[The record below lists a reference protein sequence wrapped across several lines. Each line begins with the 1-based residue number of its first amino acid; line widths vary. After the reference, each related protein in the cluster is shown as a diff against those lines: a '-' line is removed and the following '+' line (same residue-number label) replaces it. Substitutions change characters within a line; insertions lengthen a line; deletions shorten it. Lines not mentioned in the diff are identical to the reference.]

1 METYKVKF
9 QRIGVYSH
17 IDDIRYRII
26 LDKFIP
32 GYKIDADG
40 QVFKTTVNYID
51 ILSSALIAQT
61 IRCIPNLGII
71 HAYLVEKNLRETGKR
86 IGINAAQL
94 QAYLTDADVTLERTE
109 FHPGEEYTTIDG
121 EVCIHK
127 FDGYTTNITDI
138 VVTANAESIGDR
150 VILDQ
155 DIPGY
160 KMDTN
165 GQIIRSTVNY
175 IDIAPSALI
184 AQTICC
190 VPNLGIIHAYLVEK
204 NLRGSGK
211 RVGIDAAQLQ
221 AYLTDADV
229 TLERTEFHP
238 GEEYTTSDGEVRTH
252 EFDGYTTTIKD
263 IVVTA
268 NAERIVDRAI
278 DRIMLGGI

>member
-1 METYKVKF
+1 MGRSNILLFSFYHKTSYTCQNKYWHNGYANRSNRSEVIVNNNEARAKGARITTMETYKVKF
-9 QRIGVYSH
+9 QRICVYSH
-17 IDDIRYRII
+17 MDDIRYRII

-40 QVFKTTVNYID
+40 QVLKSTVNYID

-71 HAYLVEKNLRETGKR
+71 HAYLVEKNLRKTGKR

-121 EVCIHK
+121 EVCVHK

-150 VILDQ
+150 I
-155 DIPGY
+155 
-160 KMDTN
+160 
-165 GQIIRSTVNY
+165 
-175 IDIAPSALI
+175 
-184 AQTICC
+184 
-190 VPNLGIIHAYLVEK
+190 
-204 NLRGSGK
+204 
-211 RVGIDAAQLQ
+211 
-221 AYLTDADV
+221 
-229 TLERTEFHP
+229 
-238 GEEYTTSDGEVRTH
+238 
-252 EFDGYTTTIKD
+252 
-263 IVVTA
+263 
-268 NAERIVDRAI
+268 I

>member
-1 METYKVKF
+1 MNNNEACAKGACITIMETYKVKF

-17 IDDIRYRII
+17 IDNIRYRII

-71 HAYLVEKNLRETGKR
+71 HAYLVEKNLREAGKR
-86 IGINAAQL
+86 IGMNAAQL

-138 VVTANAESIGDR
+138 VIAANAESIVNR
-150 VILDQ
+150 V
-155 DIPGY
+155 
-160 KMDTN
+160 
-165 GQIIRSTVNY
+165 
-175 IDIAPSALI
+175 
-184 AQTICC
+184 
-190 VPNLGIIHAYLVEK
+190 
-204 NLRGSGK
+204 
-211 RVGIDAAQLQ
+211 
-221 AYLTDADV
+221 
-229 TLERTEFHP
+229 
-238 GEEYTTSDGEVRTH
+238 
-252 EFDGYTTTIKD
+252 
-263 IVVTA
+263 
-268 NAERIVDRAI
+268 VDC
-278 DRIMLGGI
+278 IMLGGI

>member
-1 METYKVKF
+1 MQGYLGRSNILPFSFYYKTSYTCQNKYWHNGYADRSNRSEVTVNNNEARAKGARITIMETYKVKF

-109 FHPGEEYTTIDG
+109 FHPGEEYTT
-121 EVCIHK
+121 
-127 FDGYTTNITDI
+127 
-138 VVTANAESIGDR
+138 
-150 VILDQ
+150 
-155 DIPGY
+155 
-160 KMDTN
+160 
-165 GQIIRSTVNY
+165 
-175 IDIAPSALI
+175 
-184 AQTICC
+184 
-190 VPNLGIIHAYLVEK
+190 
-204 NLRGSGK
+204 
-211 RVGIDAAQLQ
+211 
-221 AYLTDADV
+221 
-229 TLERTEFHP
+229 
-238 GEEYTTSDGEVRTH
+238 SDGEVRTH

-268 NAERIVDRAI
+268 NAERIVDRVI

>member
-1 METYKVKF
+1 MNNNEARAKGARITIMETYKVKF

-109 FHPGEEYTTIDG
+109 FHPGEEYTT
-121 EVCIHK
+121 
-127 FDGYTTNITDI
+127 
-138 VVTANAESIGDR
+138 
-150 VILDQ
+150 
-155 DIPGY
+155 
-160 KMDTN
+160 
-165 GQIIRSTVNY
+165 
-175 IDIAPSALI
+175 
-184 AQTICC
+184 
-190 VPNLGIIHAYLVEK
+190 
-204 NLRGSGK
+204 
-211 RVGIDAAQLQ
+211 
-221 AYLTDADV
+221 
-229 TLERTEFHP
+229 
-238 GEEYTTSDGEVRTH
+238 SDGEVRTH

>member
-40 QVFKTTVNYID
+40 QVFKTTINYID
-51 ILSSALIAQT
+51 ILPSALIAQT

-71 HAYLVEKNLRETGKR
+71 HAYLVEKSLRETGKR

-109 FHPGEEYTTIDG
+109 FHPGEEYTT
-121 EVCIHK
+121 
-127 FDGYTTNITDI
+127 
-138 VVTANAESIGDR
+138 
-150 VILDQ
+150 
-155 DIPGY
+155 
-160 KMDTN
+160 
-165 GQIIRSTVNY
+165 
-175 IDIAPSALI
+175 
-184 AQTICC
+184 
-190 VPNLGIIHAYLVEK
+190 
-204 NLRGSGK
+204 
-211 RVGIDAAQLQ
+211 
-221 AYLTDADV
+221 
-229 TLERTEFHP
+229 
-238 GEEYTTSDGEVRTH
+238 SDGEVRAH

-268 NAERIVDRAI
+268 NAERIVDRVI

>member
-1 METYKVKF
+1 MNNNEARAKGVRITIMETYKVKF
-9 QRIGVYSH
+9 QRIGIYSH
-17 IDDIRYRII
+17 IDNIRYRII

-40 QVFKTTVNYID
+40 QVFKTTINYID
-51 ILSSALIAQT
+51 ILPNALIAQT
-61 IRCIPNLGII
+61 IRCVPNLGII

-86 IGINAAQL
+86 I
-94 QAYLTDADVTLERTE
+94 
-109 FHPGEEYTTIDG
+109 
-121 EVCIHK
+121 
-127 FDGYTTNITDI
+127 
-138 VVTANAESIGDR
+138 
-150 VILDQ
+150 
-155 DIPGY
+155 
-160 KMDTN
+160 
-165 GQIIRSTVNY
+165 
-175 IDIAPSALI
+175 
-184 AQTICC
+184 
-190 VPNLGIIHAYLVEK
+190 
-204 NLRGSGK
+204 
-211 RVGIDAAQLQ
+211 GIDAAQLQ

>member
-1 METYKVKF
+1 MQGYLGRSNILPFSFYYKTSYTCQNEFWHNGYANRSNRSEIIANNNEARAKGARITIMETYKVKF

-17 IDDIRYRII
+17 IDNIRYRVS

-40 QVFKTTVNYID
+40 QVFKSTVNYID

-138 VVTANAESIGDR
+138 VVTANAESIGNR
-150 VILDQ
+150 
-155 DIPGY
+155 
-160 KMDTN
+160 
-165 GQIIRSTVNY
+165 IIN
-175 IDIAPSALI
+175 
-184 AQTICC
+184 C
-190 VPNLGIIHAYLVEK
+190 
-204 NLRGSGK
+204 
-211 RVGIDAAQLQ
+211 
-221 AYLTDADV
+221 
-229 TLERTEFHP
+229 
-238 GEEYTTSDGEVRTH
+238 
-252 EFDGYTTTIKD
+252 
-263 IVVTA
+263 
-268 NAERIVDRAI
+268 
-278 DRIMLGGI
+278 IMLVSI

>member
-61 IRCIPNLGII
+61 IRC
-71 HAYLVEKNLRETGKR
+71 
-86 IGINAAQL
+86 
-94 QAYLTDADVTLERTE
+94 
-109 FHPGEEYTTIDG
+109 
-121 EVCIHK
+121 
-127 FDGYTTNITDI
+127 
-138 VVTANAESIGDR
+138 
-150 VILDQ
+150 
-155 DIPGY
+155 
-160 KMDTN
+160 
-165 GQIIRSTVNY
+165 
-175 IDIAPSALI
+175 
-184 AQTICC
+184 

-204 NLRGSGK
+204 NLRGTGK
-211 RVGIDAAQLQ
+211 RIGIDAAQLQ

>member
-9 QRIGVYSH
+9 LRIGIYSH

-71 HAYLVEKNLRETGKR
+71 HAYLVEKNLRESGKR
-86 IGINAAQL
+86 IGIN
-94 QAYLTDADVTLERTE
+94 
-109 FHPGEEYTTIDG
+109 
-121 EVCIHK
+121 
-127 FDGYTTNITDI
+127 
-138 VVTANAESIGDR
+138 
-150 VILDQ
+150 
-155 DIPGY
+155 
-160 KMDTN
+160 
-165 GQIIRSTVNY
+165 
-175 IDIAPSALI
+175 
-184 AQTICC
+184 
-190 VPNLGIIHAYLVEK
+190 
-204 NLRGSGK
+204 
-211 RVGIDAAQLQ
+211 AAQLQ